1 MSFADRSQVAITQ
14 AAISVAPQGRTEA
27 VAHRF
32 AAAWVDAFGW
42 ARTADHPWPPTPP
55 GPEAPFAEPLPRLR
69 ARTAA
74 RLKQARILVL
84 PGSAEIEASN
94 AQALLRLGL
103 EVTPKAKPNAGPV
116 ASSRE
121 TILILGPGCLGTT
134 RTDLLGQLA
143 FARQLT
149 GADPAATIVLVR
161 RETGA
166 TGALRLEP
174 RKLAELIAHLEKTL
188 DQMPPEPVQPSR
200 GDDGPAM

>member
-94 AQALLRLGL
+94 ARALLRLGL
-103 EVTPKAKPNAGPV
+103 EVTPSGGP
-116 ASSRE
+116 SPSPKE
-121 TILILGPGCLGTT
+121 TILILGPGCLGTA